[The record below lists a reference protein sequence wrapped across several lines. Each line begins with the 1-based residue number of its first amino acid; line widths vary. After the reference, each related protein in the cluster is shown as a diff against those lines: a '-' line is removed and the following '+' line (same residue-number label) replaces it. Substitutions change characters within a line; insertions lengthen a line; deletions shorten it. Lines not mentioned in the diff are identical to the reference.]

1 MHMRTYGC
9 ACFDTTDNLA
19 HANRCEQDMK
29 SVMEERFK
37 TQAEFTKVT
46 KGSGYSRVRKGTVFK
61 QDPERS
67 AFQTAPQGALY
78 AQLQLQGIWEYSG

>member
-1 MHMRTYGC
+1 MHMRTNGC

-37 TQAEFTKVT
+37 TQAEFTKV
-46 KGSGYSRVRKGTVFK
+46 
-61 QDPERS
+61 
-67 AFQTAPQGALY
+67 
-78 AQLQLQGIWEYSG
+78 LQGRVL